1 MSGGNEGSDLDCPY
15 PDIGRCP
22 ILTHTP
28 PHMPLSFSVAWEP
41 NGRTCLPQ
49 ETQTPLPSQGSN
61 CPGTELPI
69 LLAHCCCSPLAE
81 PHHSRNLDASKS
93 GQGVGDIS
101 FVQDCVYW
109 LKQHET
115 VNELLI
121 RIFLGTAVTH
131 PYNWHILAQLQGLGL
146 TEVMGKLRK
155 DTQIVGFR
163 SYRLSDGDTAAPWKL
178 SVFIRAVVCK
188 LPNAATL

>member
-1 MSGGNEGSDLDCPY
+1 MAGHACPRRPRHHSHHTDLTAQAQNCQFY
-15 PDIGRCP
+15 L
-22 ILTHTP
+22 LT
-28 PHMPLSFSVAWEP
+28 AA
-41 NGRTCLPQ
+41 
-49 ETQTPLPSQGSN
+49 
-61 CPGTELPI
+61 
-69 LLAHCCCSPLAE
+69 AHPW
-81 PHHSRNLDASKS
+81 PHHSRNLDTSKS

-146 TEVMGKLRK
+146 TELMGKLRK

-178 SVFIRAVVCK
+178 SVFIRAVVRK